1 MSRPHA
7 ARTPVLVGVGQSIER
22 DRLVTVLDLTE
33 RAARAAFDDAPRLAD
48 RIERVTT
55 VSAIFSPGGNAPS
68 TELASRLGLRDV
80 HCEVTTAGGNTPQ
93 WAVTR
98 AAADIAAGSLGATLI
113 VGAEATRSMR
123 AADPGASFMGGSR
136 AGGTAS
142 QEPEPV
148 VGPSM
153 SGVLSKAEVEA
164 GFVRPADVYPVFDS
178 ALAASANRSPVQQRE
193 HIGRLEAPFTR
204 VAAANPFAWFREE
217 LTPSDISEVS
227 ASNRLTAEPYTKRM
241 NAFPN
246 VDQGSALLLTSLELA
261 REAGLV
267 DQCVFPWAG
276 ATNTDVA
283 PAARRDLGDS
293 PAIRAAADALFG
305 ALGMGIDEIDW
316 IDLYSCFPS
325 AFQVG
330 ADAIGLATDDERGL
344 TVTGG
349 MPFFGGP
356 GNNYSSHAIASVAL
370 RLRESGRFG
379 YVAANGGFLSKHS
392 LGVYGGE
399 PPPDGFRSLDT
410 SQEQAKI
417 QASAFP
423 VSTKASGQ
431 AIVVG
436 GTVVYGRD
444 GSVESAPV
452 IATLDDGSR
461 IVAKAEPAILS
472 SLAEQSV
479 VGSRISVT
487 GSPPMYKL

>member
-1 MSRPHA
+1 
-7 ARTPVLVGVGQSIER
+7 
-22 DRLVTVLDLTE
+22 
-33 RAARAAFDDAPRLAD
+33 
-48 RIERVTT
+48 
-55 VSAIFSPGGNAPS
+55 
-68 TELASRLGLRDV
+68 
-80 HCEVTTAGGNTPQ
+80 
-93 WAVTR
+93 
-98 AAADIAAGSLGATLI
+98 
-113 VGAEATRSMR
+113 
-123 AADPGASFMGGSR
+123 
-136 AGGTAS
+136 
-142 QEPEPV
+142 
-148 VGPSM
+148 M

-217 LTPSDISEVS
+217 LTPSDISKVS

-293 PAIRAAADALFG
+293 PAIRVAADALFG

-379 YVAANGGFLSKHS
+379 YVAGNGGFLSKHS

-417 QASAFP
+417 QASALP

-472 SLAEQSV
+472 GLAEQSV